1 MSESNSGSPRVFPTE
16 HERKNDE
23 FRGQPTPVSVRFRAL
38 GAMTQPDELV
48 QRTVVQVDFD
58 GDPAEGIV
66 PYLVE
71 LDSGGEVLA
80 PKAQTPTSDDTAEL
94 VVAAGQQPAEPWHV
108 TQARG
113 SEQRELR
120 RRGME
125 YAGQAKHPALFQPSQ
140 LHRWLLPSF
149 LEATSAWRSSGQ
161 PEQLQIRRLP
171 NVRLETEG
179 IVSFDCFTQE
189 FCKMLLEEVLNYQAS
204 GLPSRPPN
212 SMSNYGLVLNEI
224 GLKPVFSAL
233 LEEHLLGIATRL
245 FGPIELQDAFTA
257 GSQGFEHWGGD
268 SLSAHHTFVVRYQP
282 DEDRSLDMHVDEC
295 DVTFNFGLTNS
306 DDFRGSDLAFCGML
320 GSEEHR
326 KHLHTYKHRCG
337 RCVVHLGKRRH
348 GALAISSGRRM
359 SLIMWCRFGAFLGRF
374 WGREHGTPWDSMGP
388 EKMHLQVHW
397 SVGMQ

>member
-1 MSESNSGSPRVFPTE
+1 MESRNVEQRRFAVGARVACLTADGWLE
-16 HERKNDE
+16 
-23 FRGQPTPVSVRFRAL
+23 G
-38 GAMTQPDELV
+38 
-48 QRTVVQVDFD
+48 TVVQVDFD

-80 PKAQTPTSDDTAEL
+80 PKDTAEL

-108 TQARG
+108 TQA
-113 SEQRELR
+113 RELR

-212 SMSNYGLVLNEI
+212 SMNNYGLVLNEI

-359 SLIMWCRFGAFLGRF
+359 SLIMWCKSPVFRQSDEYLLRRFAPRTRKRPRSPDRVCLSHEHDSDYEEKLERLSRQRGEPRRF
-374 WGREHGTPWDSMGP
+374 RGSTAG
-388 EKMHLQVHW
+388 Q
-397 SVGMQ
+397 

>member
-1 MSESNSGSPRVFPTE
+1 MESRNVEQRRFAVGARVACLTADGWLE
-16 HERKNDE
+16 
-23 FRGQPTPVSVRFRAL
+23 G
-38 GAMTQPDELV
+38 
-48 QRTVVQVDFD
+48 TVVQVDFD

-80 PKAQTPTSDDTAEL
+80 PKDTAEL

-108 TQARG
+108 TQA
-113 SEQRELR
+113 RELR

-179 IVSFDCFTQE
+179 
-189 FCKMLLEEVLNYQAS
+189 VLQDALGGSSQLPGVRVAFAAS
-204 GLPSRPPN
+204 QQHDARARNSGKDQGPLPGIDPYSRN
-212 SMSNYGLVLNEI
+212 NYGLVLNEI

-233 LEEHLLGIATRL
+233 LEDHLLGIATRL

-326 KHLHTYKHRCG
+326 
-337 RCVVHLGKRRH
+337 V
-348 GALAISSGRRM
+348 LA
-359 SLIMWCRFGAFLGRF
+359 
-374 WGREHGTPWDSMGP
+374 
-388 EKMHLQVHW
+388 V
-397 SVGMQ
+397 

>member
-1 MSESNSGSPRVFPTE
+1 MESRNVEQRRFAVGARVACLTADGWLE
-16 HERKNDE
+16 
-23 FRGQPTPVSVRFRAL
+23 G
-38 GAMTQPDELV
+38 
-48 QRTVVQVDFD
+48 TVVQVDFD

-80 PKAQTPTSDDTAEL
+80 PKDTAEL

-108 TQARG
+108 TQA
-113 SEQRELR
+113 RELR

-212 SMSNYGLVLNEI
+212 SMMLGQETPYSRNNYGLVLNEI

-233 LEEHLLGIATRL
+233 LEDHLLGIATRL

-326 KHLHTYKHRCG
+326 
-337 RCVVHLGKRRH
+337 V
-348 GALAISSGRRM
+348 LA
-359 SLIMWCRFGAFLGRF
+359 
-374 WGREHGTPWDSMGP
+374 
-388 EKMHLQVHW
+388 V
-397 SVGMQ
+397 